1 MAISINTAP
10 IEPLGDNIIDPVK
23 VKAKINEIVKAHPNV
38 RLSDEPYE
46 DHSDWMYYFALSGWV
61 GGKYFSIYLNRT
73 LDGVREHSITSHVT
87 EDIQTVREVFA
98 PLGVKPDNS

>member
-46 DHSDWMYYFALSGWV
+46 DHSDWMYYFFRRSKGTFHSFFCNRRYSN
-61 GGKYFSIYLNRT
+61 GKKYIRT
-73 LDGVREHSITSHVT
+73 
-87 EDIQTVREVFA
+87 A
-98 PLGVKPDNS
+98 WC

>member
-46 DHSDWMYYFALSGWV
+46 DHSDWMYYFAFTGWIN
-61 GGKYFSIYLNRT
+61 KNYFSVYLNRT
-73 LDGVREHSITSHVT
+73 LEGVKEHSIASSVT
-87 EDIQTVREVFA
+87 DDIQMVRNIFA
-98 PLGVKPDNS
+98 PLGVEPDNL